1 MITLALMGILCTCG
15 AMLRFYLS
23 RYNVKL
29 PYGTLF
35 ANCLGSFLIG
45 YCYSHFFSS
54 DLYTVLATG
63 FCGGLTTYSTFNFE
77 WANQKKHIRMFVIYG
92 LLTYGLSFLCL
103 YFGAEL

>member
-35 ANCLGSFLIG
+35 ANCLGSL
-45 YCYSHFFSS
+45 
-54 DLYTVLATG
+54 
-63 FCGGLTTYSTFNFE
+63 E
-77 WANQKKHIRMFVIYG
+77 KK
-92 LLTYGLSFLCL
+92 
-103 YFGAEL
+103 